1 MIGVKYSIPSLCT
14 KKSDFRTSLKT
25 QKIYGNC
32 KISFFSYIKSLM
44 VAGGHCDE
52 ISQGDQ
58 PPSCYNLGYQLAK
71 ASNLICDVH
80 GVGHLVS

>member
-1 MIGVKYSIPSLCT
+1 
-14 KKSDFRTSLKT
+14 
-25 QKIYGNC
+25 
-32 KISFFSYIKSLM
+32 M

-58 PPSCYNLGYQLAK
+58 PPFCYNLGYQLAK